1 MPLTFATGPTNYSD
15 REREEYHTETTV
27 VVDGHIDYIERQYLM
42 AGQNQDS
49 RMKLFFFFA
58 GRGGNWRCLRNSQT
72 LNPKH

>member
-42 AGQNQDS
+42 AGQNQNETV
-49 RMKLFFFFA
+49 FFLQVVA
-58 GRGGNWRCLRNSQT
+58 ETGAACVT
-72 LNPKH
+72 AKP

>member
-42 AGQNQDS
+42 AG
-49 RMKLFFFFA
+49 RYLLKI
-58 GRGGNWRCLRNSQT
+58 
-72 LNPKH
+72 

>member
-49 RMKLFFFFA
+49 RMKLFFFLQVVA
-58 GRGGNWRCLRNSQT
+58 ETGAACVT
-72 LNPKH
+72 AKP